1 MQNGPANPTRLLLR
15 ARTRAWRNRL
25 AHLSPSSKQATF
37 LGIILGACALL
48 IGGHLSADA
57 LLVPPIETATPT
69 GLEPRSSQVAGA
81 AALELAFWLTAFTS
95 AVLSFRTMELLF
107 RRDDI
112 RSVDKLPLT
121 MRAYFTDRV
130 VYGLLEVAVVGIT
143 AALFF
148 LPMTWHGKPWVALAC
163 ALLSVGG
170 PLVTLGAGL
179 GVQLFF
185 GGAEFGR
192 PANTDRTVVDG
203 YGGAGQFFIFSPGI
217 ALAISIVAVLLLK
230 LGLGEMIRLESFN
243 RATAVGLGLTSALG
257 VVGAVVGWSYFSKSY
272 LRMLAGF
279 READFVGF
287 EPPMDY
293 QTSAYDKPQLGEQL
307 VGDASIGVF
316 RRHVLQYGR
325 RFALTRYMYAL
336 LWVLY
341 AVALWS
347 LSADALPTCAATTP
361 LIFLAILTNPWTRLG
376 SAGIRTMPMQA
387 LPVSKSAEDRASSAF
402 ALRESLLFITPF
414 ALIALVSRGLRVTDF
429 IEATL
434 VAGTLLLGALATWSL
449 CSVVT
454 SASRT
459 NTPHQLAYY
468 TAATTAALTCITAT
482 ATSPYAGI
490 ISATTLTLFGL
501 IALKSF
507 RSKTSTKEQHA

>member
-1 MQNGPANPTRLLLR
+1 MQNGPANPTRLLLQ

-25 AHLSPSSKQATF
+25 AHLSPSSKKATF
-37 LGIILGACALL
+37 FGIILGAGALL
-48 IGGHLSADA
+48 IGGHLGAPA

-95 AVLSFRTMELLF
+95 SVLSFRTMELLF

-130 VYGLLEVAVVGIT
+130 VYGLLEVAAVGVT
-143 AALFF
+143 STLFF
-148 LPMTWHGKPWVALAC
+148 LPMMWHGKPWVALAC

-192 PANTDRTVVDG
+192 PANTDRAVVDG

-243 RATAVGLGLTSALG
+243 RATAVGLALTAALG
-257 VVGAVVGWSYFSKSY
+257 FVGAAVGWSYFSKSY

-293 QTSAYDKPQLGEQL
+293 QTSAYDKPQLGENL
-307 VGDASIGVF
+307 VGAASVSVF

-347 LSADALPTCAATTP
+347 LSADALPTWAATSP
-361 LIFLAILTNPWTRLG
+361 LIFLAILTNPWTRL
-376 SAGIRTMPMQA
+376 SAAGIRTMPMQA
-387 LPVSKSAEDRASSAF
+387 LPVPKSAEDRASSIF
-402 ALRESLLFITPF
+402 ALRESLLFMAPF
-414 ALIALVSRGLRVTDF
+414 ALIALTLRGLRTTDLL
-429 IEATL
+429 ESSL
-434 VAGTLLLGALATWSL
+434 VAGALLLGTLATWSL

-454 SASRT
+454 ASRAS
-459 NTPHQLAYY
+459 TPSPLAYY
-468 TAATTAALTCITAT
+468 AAATFGALACIAATAAT
-482 ATSPYAGI
+482 PFAGL
-490 ISATTLTLFGL
+490 ISATALTLISV
-501 IALKSF
+501 IALKSLG
-507 RSKTSTKEQHA
+507 SKTSNKEQHA